1 MAGFVKTGTVKG
13 ITLTYDDKL
22 KYHSRISD
30 VLLVVKYTT
39 EQGLKNG
46 IEEETLNIFGNFNKD
61 KGNWGG
67 ALKIKM
73 FFEAVG
79 IKNPEYSADYS
90 LPEEWLDKAM
100 GQDFLVLSY
109 PSKNLKDDG
118 KPWWNTFMEV
128 MHPMRG
134 MDKLKERFQRQ
145 INEGWVKDYKEQDPL
160 NETSSTSSTPPKDE
174 QVKPTPELDLAGL
187 GL

>member
-46 IEEETLNIFGNFNKD
+46 IEEETLNIFGSFNKD

-67 ALKIKM
+67 ALKVKM

-90 LPEEWLDKAM
+90 LPEEWLDKAI

-109 PSKNLKDDG
+109 PSKNLKDNG

-128 MHPMRG
+128 MHPSRG
-134 MDKLKERFQRQ
+134 MDRLKERFQKQ
-145 INEGWVKDYKEQDPL
+145 INEGWVRDYGESDPL
-160 NETSSTSSTPPKDE
+160 NGARTSPSTPPQDE